1 MRPRAQMSRRVFVRW
16 LGAGAA
22 ASSVAALLA
31 ACQSG
36 APAATVG
43 GATPTQA
50 PAAAAATQAAA
61 PTQPGTA
68 ASAAT
73 QAPAAAAQAARATGM
88 ANTGSTEP
96 TGAANTG
103 TPQATTAAP
112 KRGGTFVMAQASDPN
127 PVPGNV
133 DGSQGTVLSGLV
145 YQGLIYVDKDRN
157 IKPQL
162 AESWEA
168 SDDRTVFTFH
178 LRKGVKWQDGQ
189 DFTASDV
196 LFTYTNITAKY
207 VATASGMFK
216 SILQKVEAPD
226 PATIELTLTKAYG
239 PFLSVLHVPIV
250 PEHLYTGTDFS
261 SNPHNRMPIGTGPFQ
276 LSNWTP
282 GDAMT
287 FDRSDNYWK
296 TGQPYLDKV
305 VVKVIPQGA
314 SRIAALQAG
323 EVDYL
328 PYTEVVP
335 QDFAA
340 IKDDP
345 KLQSASGLTSQA
357 QVYLTLNLQRDPFSN
372 KQFRQALMTALDR
385 ATMVKQ
391 ITLGVD
397 SPAVSAI
404 HQSIGWAQNPD
415 VDLLKL
421 YAFDPARANQLLDQA
436 GLPRGAD
443 GNRTRPLNMYVEI
456 GRPNF
461 DTISQFIQQQWKTIG
476 VPINLMPLDRAVM
489 QDLVFVKRD
498 FDINLNESNSG
509 GDPEIGIARF
519 YTCASIQPIAST
531 NGSAYCNPDVDQLFT
546 AGAEPSDP
554 RQRTP
559 AYASI
564 VKILADDLPTL
575 PLIDRQDHSVASTK
589 FELQSTFWKEGLI
602 YDQLSG
608 VYQK

>member
-1 MRPRAQMSRRVFVRW
+1 MHEMRLHKGMTRRVFVRW
-16 LGAGAA
+16 LGAGAG

-31 ACQSG
+31 ACQSP
-36 APAATVG
+36 APAAP
-43 GATPTQA
+43 AAPTQA
-50 PAAAAATQAAA
+50 PAQAATAA
-61 PTQPGTA
+61 P
-68 ASAAT
+68 AAT
-73 QAPAAAAQAARATGM
+73 QAPAAAAQAAPTTGT
-88 ANTGSTEP
+88 AP
-96 TGAANTG
+96 TGAG
-103 TPQATTAAP
+103 TP
-112 KRGGTFVMAQASDPN
+112 KRGGTLVMAQASDPN

-168 SDDRTVFTFH
+168 SDDKTVFTFH

-189 DFTASDV
+189 DFTAADV

-226 PATIELTLTKAYG
+226 PSTIKLTLSKAYG
-239 PFLSVLHVPIV
+239 PFLSVLNVPIV
-250 PEHLYTGTDFS
+250 PEHLYTGTDYTT
-261 SNPHNRMPIGTGPFQ
+261 NPHNRMPVGTGPFM

-282 GDAMT
+282 GDSMT
-287 FDRSDNYWK
+287 FDRNDNYWK
-296 TGQPYLDKV
+296 PGQPYLDKV
-305 VVKVIPQGA
+305 VIKIIPQGA

-345 KLQSASGLTSQA
+345 KLQSATGLTSQA
-357 QVYLTLNLQRDPFSN
+357 QVYLTLNLQREPFSN

-385 ATMVKQ
+385 ATMTRQ

-397 SPAVSAI
+397 TPAISAI
-404 HQSIGWAQNPD
+404 HQSITWAQSPN
-415 VDLLKL
+415 VDLNKL

-443 GNRTRPLNMYVEI
+443 GNRTKPLNMYVEI

-498 FDINLNESNSG
+498 FDINLNESNSS

-531 NGSAYCNPDVDQLFT
+531 NGSAYCNADVDALFT

-554 RQRTP
+554 SQRTP
-559 AYASI
+559 SYASI

-575 PLIDRQDHSVASTK
+575 SLIDRQDHSVASTK